1 MVKIC
6 LCVGLLILLWLCWGD
21 RAVAGEWR
29 GSHGTLRDRIN
40 QYPNWLGKPPVQT
53 AQGDL
58 IYPDWMAGLWQVNSP
73 LTDLVAPLSPEIVT
87 PGFEGNRKYLNEP
100 IYFRVRFIPQ
110 TPKIPV
116 ALNLTRPPL
125 PLSTQASPNIIADRA
140 FNGWEIAKAY
150 LGDRAVLAVHID
162 PDNPN
167 RQITQLRGEREL
179 ISTVTGRTTEHPSS
193 QEFVTTELTNQVF
206 RTNSQVYIND
216 VETTTAYSLQPTGD
230 ILATQITA
238 IYLSP
243 QDPNYFEA
251 LGRPVALY
259 RYDLHLE
266 PLPTQDAKQ

>member
-6 LCVGLLILLWLCWGD
+6 LCVGLLVLLWLCWGE
-21 RAVAGEWR
+21 RAVAGE
-29 GSHGTLRDRIN
+29 LRDRIS
-40 QYPNWLGKPPVQT
+40 QYPHWLGKPPVQT

-58 IYPDWMAGLWQVNSP
+58 IYPDWMAGLWQVSSP

-87 PGFEGNRKYLNEP
+87 PGFEGNRKYLNDP

-116 ALNLTRPPL
+116 PLNLTRPPL
-125 PLSTQASPNIIADRA
+125 SLPTQTPPKIIADRT
-140 FNGWEIAKAY
+140 FNGLEIAKAY
-150 LGDRAVLAVHID
+150 LGDRAVLTVQID

-167 RQITQLRGEREL
+167 RQITQLRGERQL
-179 ISTVTGRTTEHPSS
+179 ISTVTGRKTEQPSPR
-193 QEFVTTELTNQVF
+193 EFVTTELTNQVF

-216 VETTTAYSLQPTGD
+216 VETTTAYNLQPTGE

-266 PLPTQDAKQ
+266 PLPSDPPGP